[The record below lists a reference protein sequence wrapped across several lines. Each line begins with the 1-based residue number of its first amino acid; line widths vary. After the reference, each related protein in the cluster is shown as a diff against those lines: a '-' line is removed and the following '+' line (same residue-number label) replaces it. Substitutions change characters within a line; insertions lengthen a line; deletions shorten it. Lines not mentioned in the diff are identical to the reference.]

1 MTNSTNYCPIICAT
15 EKHKLRSRL
24 PTLWLPQ
31 QLVLILLVLSP
42 ATAFAAIITDSSNQ
56 QIVNWP
62 SLPRVRR
69 FYLPVGLS
77 ADCQAIQ
84 CLMPAVMKS
93 LQAGRL
99 ENRIPLTRPILILS
113 VRNNH
118 FMSFL
123 ILSLLLICF
132 TSFSES
138 LVQAT
143 SIKLLMLMC
152 KERFSCFIENGLPFH
167 RNIPIV

>member
-1 MTNSTNYCPIICAT
+1 MSHLINENSTNYCAIICAT
-15 EKHKLRSRL
+15 EKHNLRSRF

-42 ATAFAAIITDSSNQ
+42 AIAFAAIINDTSNQ

-62 SLPRVRR
+62 SLLRVRR
-69 FYLPVGLS
+69 LYLPVGLS
-77 ADCQAIQ
+77 ADCQVIL
-84 CLMPAVMKS
+84 CLMLAVMKS
-93 LQAGRL
+93 PQAGRRL
-99 ENRIPLTRPILILS
+99 ENRIPLTRPILILG

-118 FMSFL
+118 LMLFL
-123 ILSLLLICF
+123 ILGLLWFCF
-132 TSFSES
+132 ISFFKS

-152 KERFSCFIENGLPFH
+152 
-167 RNIPIV
+167 